1 MTLDQVKQ
9 LLRDNNVEYFIKREN
24 KNLVSIRIWV
34 EDDDTV
40 RSK

>member
-9 LLRDNNVEYFIKREN
+9 LLRDHNVEYFIKREN

-40 RSK
+40 RAK